1 MSTGH
6 LSIAEATAL
15 AAAALQA
22 AGTSPENARIVA
34 EALVAAEADG
44 LGSHGLSRVPA
55 YADQAGSG
63 KVQGAAVPMLETP
76 TPAVVRVDAKD
87 GFAFPAIAKGLDAA
101 AERVRETGVVAVA
114 VRNSHHAGALGWHV
128 ERMAERGL
136 VAIAFTN
143 SPAGIA
149 PWGGAKAVFGTN
161 PIAFAT
167 PRQGRPPLVVDAS
180 LSNVARGKI
189 MLAAQKGELIPE
201 GWALDAEGRTTT
213 DPKAGLAGT
222 MVPMGDAKGAALVL
236 MVEVLAAALT
246 GGQFGFEA
254 SSFFTAEGPPPRIG
268 QLFLVLDP
276 VHLAGPDFSTR
287 LEVLLGA
294 ILEQPGTRLPGD
306 RRLGLRKRAQAEG
319 LRVDEKLLAEL
330 QRRAGRTA
338 AAG

>member
-1 MSTGH
+1 MSTVQ
-6 LSIAEATAL
+6 LSLAEATAL

-22 AGTSPENARIVA
+22 AGTSPENARITA

-55 YADQAGSG
+55 YADQARSG
-63 KVQGAAVPMLETP
+63 KVRGGAVPVLETP
-76 TPAVVRVDAKD
+76 APAVIRVDAKD
-87 GFAFPAIAKGLDAA
+87 GFAFPAIATGLDAA
-101 AERVRETGVVAVA
+101 AEQVRETGIVAVA

-136 VAIAFTN
+136 VAIAFSN

-161 PIAFAT
+161 PIAFAA
-167 PRQGRPPLVVDAS
+167 PRQGRPPLVIDAS
-180 LSNVARGKI
+180 LSKVARGKI
-189 MLAAQKGELIPE
+189 MLAAQKGEPIPE
-201 GWALDAEGRTTT
+201 GWALDAEGRPTT
-213 DPKAGLAGT
+213 DPKAALAGT

-236 MVEVLAAALT
+236 MVEILAAVMT

-268 QLFLVLDP
+268 HLFLVLDP
-276 VHLAGPDFSTR
+276 TRLAGPDFSTR

-306 RRLGLRKRAQAEG
+306 RRLGLRNRAQAEG
-319 LRVDEKLLAEL
+319 LRLDAKLLAEL